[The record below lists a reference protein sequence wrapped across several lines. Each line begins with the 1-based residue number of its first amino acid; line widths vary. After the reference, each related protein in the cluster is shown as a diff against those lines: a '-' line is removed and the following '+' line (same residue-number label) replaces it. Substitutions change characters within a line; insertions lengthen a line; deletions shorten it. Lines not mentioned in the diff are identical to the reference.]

1 MGIKRYPYYFKDF
14 KCIGG
19 ACDDSCCIGWEVD
32 IDDDALAV
40 YNGVTGGF
48 GERLRASMTC
58 ADGSSFVLKNNR
70 CPFLNNE
77 NLCDIYISLGHDKLC
92 TVCREYPRF
101 TENAGGLT
109 EVGLGL
115 SCPTAAELILK
126 SSEKTYFIEEAFNGA
141 DDDEEFLETVL
152 KIRADIMDILQNRD
166 EPVKVRAARMTAY
179 AEAAQKRINDN
190 LSCDGIEAEI
200 PNTVSHAEDI
210 KECVSLCRE
219 LTLLT
224 DGWTEEISGALAL
237 FDGDYTELC
246 REFDSFVSD
255 REYEYEHIL
264 VYFIFRY
271 LIKAVFDCDV
281 LTRVRFAAVSYLIIR
296 QLDMTRWLRQGKK
309 FDFYDR
315 VKTCALYSKEVEHCQ
330 DNIDFFAEE
339 FIFRDIFKSGRLE
352 GMLLL

>member
-1 MGIKRYPYYFKDF
+1 MGTKRYPYYFKDF

-19 ACDDSCCIGWEVD
+19 ACADSCCIGWEVD
-32 IDDDALAV
+32 IDDDALEV
-40 YNGVTGGF
+40 YNGVKGGF
-48 GERLRASMTC
+48 GERLRASMTHT
-58 ADGSSFVLKNNR
+58 DGSSFVLKNNR
-70 CPFLNNE
+70 CPFLNKE
-77 NLCDIYISLGHDKLC
+77 NLCDIYINLGHDKLC

-101 TENAGGLT
+101 TENAGKLT
-109 EVGLGL
+109 EVGLGM
-115 SCPTAAELILK
+115 SCPTATELILK
-126 SSEKTYFIEEAFNGA
+126 NSEKTYFIEEKFDGA
-141 DDDEEFLETVL
+141 DEDEEFLENIL

-166 EPVKVRAARMTAY
+166 EPVKVRAARMVAY
-179 AEAAQKRINDN
+179 AESAQKRINDN

-200 PNTVSHAEDI
+200 PNTVSHAGDI

-224 DGWTEEISGALAL
+224 DGWTEEINGALAL
-237 FDGDYTELC
+237 FEDDYIELC
-246 REFDSFVSD
+246 REFDSFISD

-271 LIKAVFDCDV
+271 LIKASFDCDV

-309 FDFYDR
+309 FDFDDR
-315 VKTCALYSKEVEHCQ
+315 VKTCVLYSKEVEHCQ

-339 FIFRDIFKSGRLE
+339 FIFSDIFKSGRLE